1 MRRTPLY
8 MALYAATLLLLG
20 GCRKDLCYDHPD
32 HAFSVQVNLTAT
44 WEQEWERSYQTDWQC
59 VWNPA
64 WPQRYDDLRP
74 DVPTGIRA
82 RIYTGGTAEN
92 EGNLSPEG
100 GRLYMNEG
108 THDLLF
114 YNNDTEYI
122 VFNDIAALA
131 SASATTRSLTRG
143 AFEALHAG
151 ERTVNQPDMLYG
163 AYIGSYEALPT
174 QETVGL
180 PVRLQ
185 PLTYTYLVR
194 YEFQQGFQ
202 YVALARGALAG
213 MAESVYLNDGHTG
226 PEAATVMF
234 DCTLRDY
241 GPEATVKSFGIPDY
255 PGDHY
260 GDGTRTTVAA
270 HGSLNSR
277 ELADLRATDTV
288 LRPVAEATGGGIF
301 WMKDGLPAIRRPL
314 ASARAAGD
322 GWLGLVNRNE
332 SEVSALRETPL
343 MPGLILLIGAL
354 GGLIWAWW
362 REGRA

>member
-44 WEQEWERSYQTDWQC
+44 WEQEWERSYQTDWQS

-241 GPEATVKSFGIPDY
+241 GPEATVKSFRHSRLP
-255 PGDHY
+255 PATTTATHPHH
-260 GDGTRTTVAA
+260 GT
-270 HGSLNSR
+270 LLPPQSR
-277 ELADLRATDTV
+277 SASAQRRDEDLRV
-288 LRPVAEATGGGIF
+288 RC
-301 WMKDGLPAIRRPL
+301 DGPSEGPAPWRRDYRLRRPCHHRRG
-314 ASARAAGD
+314 SAAGFD
-322 GWLGLVNRNE
+322 SGFDIDVEGWGDYIDI
-332 SEVSALRETPL
+332 PL
-343 MPGLILLIGAL
+343 PL
-354 GGLIWAWW
+354 
-362 REGRA
+362 

>member
-44 WEQEWERSYQTDWQC
+44 WKQEWERSYQTDWQS

-260 GDGTRTTVAA
+260 GDGTRTTERSY
-270 HGSLNSR
+270 HLNLEVR
-277 ELADLRATDTV
+277 LHNGAMKTFEFDVTDQV
-288 LRPVAEATGGGIF
+288 KAQPRGGVIIVS
-301 WMKDGLPAIRRPL
+301 DGLVITDEEG
-314 ASARAAGD
+314 AAGSD
-322 GWLGLVNRNE
+322 SGFDIDVEGWGDYIDI
-332 SEVSALRETPL
+332 PL
-343 MPGLILLIGAL
+343 PL
-354 GGLIWAWW
+354 
-362 REGRA
+362 

>member
-1 MRRTPLY
+1 M
-8 MALYAATLLLLG
+8 
-20 GCRKDLCYDHPD
+20 
-32 HAFSVQVNLTAT
+32 NLTVHRGCFCA
-44 WEQEWERSYQTDWQC
+44 
-59 VWNPA
+59 
-64 WPQRYDDLRP
+64 
-74 DVPTGIRA
+74 
-82 RIYTGGTAEN
+82 
-92 EGNLSPEG
+92 
-100 GRLYMNEG
+100 
-108 THDLLF
+108 
-114 YNNDTEYI
+114 

-131 SASATTRSLTRG
+131 SASATTHSLTRG

-260 GDGTRTTVAA
+260 GDGTRTTERSY
-270 HGSLNSR
+270 HLNLEVR
-277 ELADLRATDTV
+277 LHNGAMKTFEFDVTDQV
-288 LRPVAEATGGGIF
+288 KAQPRGGVIIVS
-301 WMKDGLPAIRRPL
+301 DGLVITDEEG
-314 ASARAAGD
+314 AAGSD
-322 GWLGLVNRNE
+322 SGFDIDVEGWGDYIDI
-332 SEVSALRETPL
+332 PL
-343 MPGLILLIGAL
+343 PL
-354 GGLIWAWW
+354 
-362 REGRA
+362 

>member
-44 WEQEWERSYQTDWQC
+44 WEQEWERSYQTDWQS

-174 QETVGL
+174 R
-180 PVRLQ
+180 RLSVC
-185 PLTYTYLVR
+185 PCVCSRSPIPTSCATSSNR
-194 YEFQQGFQ
+194 GFSTWPSH
-202 YVALARGALAG
+202 
-213 MAESVYLNDGHTG
+213 AEHWQAW
-226 PEAATVMF
+226 P
-234 DCTLRDY
+234 
-241 GPEATVKSFGIPDY
+241 
-255 PGDHY
+255 
-260 GDGTRTTVAA
+260 
-270 HGSLNSR
+270 
-277 ELADLRATDTV
+277 RAS
-288 LRPVAEATGGGIF
+288 I
-301 WMKDGLPAIRRPL
+301 
-314 ASARAAGD
+314 
-322 GWLGLVNRNE
+322 
-332 SEVSALRETPL
+332 
-343 MPGLILLIGAL
+343 
-354 GGLIWAWW
+354 
-362 REGRA
+362 

>member
-1 MRRTPLY
+1 MK
-8 MALYAATLLLLG
+8 ATLRYSFMGLTFAGLTFLSTS
-20 GCRKDLCYDHPD
+20 CRKDLCYDHD
-32 HAFSVQVNLTAT
+32 EHGLSVKVNLSSD
-44 WEQEWERSYQTDWQC
+44 WEQEWERTYAYDWEKLWEEDWKYDYEDLC
-59 VWNPA
+59 PA
-64 WPQRYDDLRP
+64 PAD
-74 DVPTGIRA
+74 GIRVQVYTSDGQ
-82 RIYTGGTAEN
+82 RIES
-92 EGNLSPEG
+92 NLPDEG
-100 GRLYMNEG
+100 GRVAMPEG
-108 THDLLF
+108 THELLF

-122 VFNDIAALA
+122 VFDGVAASE
-131 SASATTRSLTRG
+131 SATATTRGVTRSS
-143 AFEALHAG
+143 FQELHAG

-260 GDGTRTTVAA
+260 GDGTRTTERSY
-270 HGSLNSR
+270 HLNLEVR
-277 ELADLRATDTV
+277 LHNGAMKTFEFDVTDQV
-288 LRPVAEATGGGIF
+288 KAQPRGGVIIVS
-301 WMKDGLPAIRRPL
+301 DGLVITDEEG
-314 ASARAAGD
+314 AAGSD
-322 GWLGLVNRNE
+322 SGFDIDVEGWGDYIDI
-332 SEVSALRETPL
+332 PL
-343 MPGLILLIGAL
+343 PL
-354 GGLIWAWW
+354 
-362 REGRA
+362 

>member
-44 WEQEWERSYQTDWQC
+44 WEQEWERSYQTDWQS

-185 PLTYTYLVR
+185 PLTYTYL
-194 YEFQQGFQ
+194 
-202 YVALARGALAG
+202 GALRVPTG
-213 MAESVYLNDGHTG
+213 FSVRGPRTRSIGRHGRERLSERRTHRTG
-226 PEAATVMF
+226 SGY
-234 DCTLRDY
+234 RD
-241 GPEATVKSFGIPDY
+241 VRLY
-255 PGDHY
+255 P
-260 GDGTRTTVAA
+260 A
-270 HGSLNSR
+270 
-277 ELADLRATDTV
+277 
-288 LRPVAEATGGGIF
+288 
-301 WMKDGLPAIRRPL
+301 
-314 ASARAAGD
+314 
-322 GWLGLVNRNE
+322 
-332 SEVSALRETPL
+332 
-343 MPGLILLIGAL
+343 
-354 GGLIWAWW
+354 
-362 REGRA
+362 

>member
-44 WEQEWERSYQTDWQC
+44 WEQEWERSYQTDWQS

-122 VFNDIAALA
+122 VFNDIAALPFGTPARSASTA
-131 SASATTRSLTRG
+131 SASAEYGVCVAGLSTIVHPAASAG
-143 AFEALHAG
+143 PALRVIIAAG
-151 ERTVNQPDMLYG
+151 KFHGVIAAHTP
-163 AYIGSYEALPT
+163 IGSLVT
-174 QETVGL
+174 TM
-180 PVRLQ
+180 RLSGWW
-185 PLTYTYLVR
+185 P
-194 YEFQQGFQ
+194 
-202 YVALARGALAG
+202 
-213 MAESVYLNDGHTG
+213 
-226 PEAATVMF
+226 
-234 DCTLRDY
+234 
-241 GPEATVKSFGIPDY
+241 GITSP
-255 PGDHY
+255 
-260 GDGTRTTVAA
+260 
-270 HGSLNSR
+270 
-277 ELADLRATDTV
+277 
-288 LRPVAEATGGGIF
+288 
-301 WMKDGLPAIRRPL
+301 
-314 ASARAAGD
+314 
-322 GWLGLVNRNE
+322 
-332 SEVSALRETPL
+332 
-343 MPGLILLIGAL
+343 
-354 GGLIWAWW
+354 
-362 REGRA
+362 

>member
-1 MRRTPLY
+1 MRY
-8 MALYAATLLLLG
+8 VMAQKSDEV
-20 GCRKDLCYDHPD
+20 R
-32 HAFSVQVNLTAT
+32 
-44 WEQEWERSYQTDWQC
+44 
-59 VWNPA
+59 
-64 WPQRYDDLRP
+64 
-74 DVPTGIRA
+74 
-82 RIYTGGTAEN
+82 
-92 EGNLSPEG
+92 
-100 GRLYMNEG
+100 
-108 THDLLF
+108 
-114 YNNDTEYI
+114 NDTEYI

-260 GDGTRTTVAA
+260 GDGTRTTERSY
-270 HGSLNSR
+270 HLNLEVR
-277 ELADLRATDTV
+277 LHNGAMKTFEFDVTDQV
-288 LRPVAEATGGGIF
+288 KAQPRGGVIIVS
-301 WMKDGLPAIRRPL
+301 DGLVITDEEG
-314 ASARAAGD
+314 AAGFD
-322 GWLGLVNRNE
+322 SGFDIDVEGWGDYIDI
-332 SEVSALRETPL
+332 PL
-343 MPGLILLIGAL
+343 PL
-354 GGLIWAWW
+354 
-362 REGRA
+362 

>member
-1 MRRTPLY
+1 M
-8 MALYAATLLLLG
+8 
-20 GCRKDLCYDHPD
+20 
-32 HAFSVQVNLTAT
+32 
-44 WEQEWERSYQTDWQC
+44 
-59 VWNPA
+59 
-64 WPQRYDDLRP
+64 
-74 DVPTGIRA
+74 PTGIRA

-163 AYIGSYEALPT
+163 AYIGSYETLPT

-202 YVALARGALAG
+202 YVALTRGALAG

-260 GDGTRTTVAA
+260 GDGTRTTERSY
-270 HGSLNSR
+270 HLNLEVR
-277 ELADLRATDTV
+277 LHNGAMKTFEFDVTDQV
-288 LRPVAEATGGGIF
+288 KAQPRGGVIIVS
-301 WMKDGLPAIRRPL
+301 DGLVITDEEG
-314 ASARAAGD
+314 AAGSD
-322 GWLGLVNRNE
+322 SGFDIDVEGWGDYIDI
-332 SEVSALRETPL
+332 PL
-343 MPGLILLIGAL
+343 PL
-354 GGLIWAWW
+354 
-362 REGRA
+362 

>member
-1 MRRTPLY
+1 M
-8 MALYAATLLLLG
+8 
-20 GCRKDLCYDHPD
+20 
-32 HAFSVQVNLTAT
+32 
-44 WEQEWERSYQTDWQC
+44 
-59 VWNPA
+59 
-64 WPQRYDDLRP
+64 
-74 DVPTGIRA
+74 PTGIRA
-82 RIYTGGTAEN
+82 RIYTGGIAEN

-122 VFNDIAALA
+122 VFNDIAALT
-131 SASATTRSLTRG
+131 SARATTRSLTRG
-143 AFEALHAG
+143 SFEAMHAD

-174 QETVGL
+174 QETVSL

-194 YEFQQGFQ
+194 YEFQQGLQ

-226 PEAATVMF
+226 PESATVMF

-260 GDGTRTTVAA
+260 GDDTRTTEHTYHLNLEVRLHNGAMKTFEFDVTDQVKAQPRGGVIIVSDGLVITDEEGAA
-270 HGSLNSR
+270 GS
-277 ELADLRATDTV
+277 
-288 LRPVAEATGGGIF
+288 GGGFDIDVEG
-301 WMKDGLPAIRRPL
+301 WGDYIDIPLPL
-314 ASARAAGD
+314 
-322 GWLGLVNRNE
+322 
-332 SEVSALRETPL
+332 
-343 MPGLILLIGAL
+343 
-354 GGLIWAWW
+354 
-362 REGRA
+362 

>member
-1 MRRTPLY
+1 
-8 MALYAATLLLLG
+8 
-20 GCRKDLCYDHPD
+20 
-32 HAFSVQVNLTAT
+32 
-44 WEQEWERSYQTDWQC
+44 
-59 VWNPA
+59 
-64 WPQRYDDLRP
+64 
-74 DVPTGIRA
+74 
-82 RIYTGGTAEN
+82 
-92 EGNLSPEG
+92 
-100 GRLYMNEG
+100 MNEG

-260 GDGTRTTVAA
+260 GDGTRTTERSY
-270 HGSLNSR
+270 HLNLEVR
-277 ELADLRATDTV
+277 LHNGAMKTFEFDVTDQV
-288 LRPVAEATGGGIF
+288 KAQPRGGVIIVS
-301 WMKDGLPAIRRPL
+301 DGLVITDEEG
-314 ASARAAGD
+314 AAGFD
-322 GWLGLVNRNE
+322 SGFDIDVEGWGDYIDI
-332 SEVSALRETPL
+332 PL
-343 MPGLILLIGAL
+343 PL
-354 GGLIWAWW
+354 
-362 REGRA
+362 

>member
-44 WEQEWERSYQTDWQC
+44 WEQEWERSYQTDWQS

-163 AYIGSYEALPT
+163 AYIGSYE
-174 QETVGL
+174 
-180 PVRLQ
+180 
-185 PLTYTYLVR
+185 
-194 YEFQQGFQ
+194 
-202 YVALARGALAG
+202 
-213 MAESVYLNDGHTG
+213 
-226 PEAATVMF
+226 
-234 DCTLRDY
+234 C
-241 GPEATVKSFGIPDY
+241 
-255 PGDHY
+255 
-260 GDGTRTTVAA
+260 
-270 HGSLNSR
+270 NS
-277 ELADLRATDTV
+277 
-288 LRPVAEATGGGIF
+288 
-301 WMKDGLPAIRRPL
+301 
-314 ASARAAGD
+314 
-322 GWLGLVNRNE
+322 
-332 SEVSALRETPL
+332 
-343 MPGLILLIGAL
+343 
-354 GGLIWAWW
+354 
-362 REGRA
+362 